1 MCGICG
7 IFNFDRRRLVARE
20 TLRAVNDTIFH
31 RGPDEEGLYVSENV
45 GLAMRRL
52 SIIDLET
59 GKQPVTNEDGTIFLV
74 YNGEIYNHRELR
86 GRLESQV
93 HRFYTHSDT
102 EVIVHLYEQY
112 GRECVQHLRGMFA
125 FVLWDSRRRLLFGAR
140 DRFGI
145 KPFYY
150 LHTAERFVFASE
162 IKAIL
167 ACPGVRGNLSY
178 ESVPEYLAF
187 GYLSGEETFF
197 QGIKKLPPGHTLE
210 VTEAGEVRIER
221 YWDLKDRPPAES
233 RSFNS
238 YAREYGDRLEQTV
251 SDHLMSD
258 VPLGVFL
265 SGGLDSS
272 AIAALMTRIRR
283 APIETF
289 SVGYAETP
297 YSELA
302 YARAVATHIGSVH
315 HEVVVGRAQ
324 FFESLPTV
332 IWHEDEPLAWPCSVA
347 LYHVARMARE
357 HVTVVLTGEGSDETL
372 AGYLRYPWT
381 VWNARVDRVYR
392 AISPAWFRSQMRRTI
407 STSSLLSANLRK
419 KIEHSCLAR
428 DGERWTDF
436 YFDNFFSA
444 FTEHEQR
451 WLLEN
456 PPESS
461 GSAYRNNMRIW
472 GRSSGDL
479 LKRLLYTD
487 IHTFLQEGNM
497 MQDNVSMAASLEARV
512 PFLDHEL
519 VEFAFSIPS
528 HFHTRGLSGK
538 RILKQLVAPL
548 LPSVVLHRKKLGFPT
563 PWEFWLSGPKSEA
576 IEKMLVHPRTIERGL
591 VRPEA
596 VRRLFAEH
604 RARYRDHSTRIWRL
618 LNLELWDRVF
628 LEGDRSGFAEYAAI
642 STS

>member
-7 IFNFDRRRLVARE
+7 IFNYDRRHAVARE

-31 RGPDEEGLYVSENV
+31 RGPDDEGLYVSENV

-52 SIIDLET
+52 SIIDLQT
-59 GKQPVTNEDGTIFLV
+59 GKQPVTNEDETIFVV
-74 YNGEIYNHRELR
+74 YNGEIYNHIELR
-86 GRLESQV
+86 AQLEALG
-93 HRFYTHSDT
+93 HRFYTHTDT
-102 EVIVHLYEQY
+102 ETIVHLYEQY

-125 FVLWDSRRRLLFGAR
+125 FVLWDSRRRVLFGAR

-150 LHTAERFVFASE
+150 LHTAERFLFASE
-162 IKAIL
+162 IKALL
-167 ACPGVRGNLSY
+167 ACPGVRGQLNY

-197 QGIKKLPPGHTLE
+197 QGIKKLPPGHTVE
-210 VTEAGEVRIER
+210 VNEAGEVRIER
-221 YWDLKDRPPAES
+221 YWDLKASQPSES
-233 RSFNS
+233 RSFDS
-238 YAREYGDRLEQTV
+238 YAQEYGERLEQTV

-289 SVGYAETP
+289 SVGYSETP
-297 YSELA
+297 YSELE
-302 YARAVATHIGSVH
+302 YARAVATHINSVH
-315 HEVVVGRAQ
+315 HEVVVGREQ

-347 LYHVARMARE
+347 LYHVARLARE

-381 VWNARVDRVYR
+381 VWNARADRLYR
-392 AISPAWFRSQMRRTI
+392 ALTPAQFRNQIR
-407 STSSLLSANLRK
+407 STVATSNLLGATLRK

-428 DGERWTDF
+428 DGQQWTDF

-444 FTEHEQR
+444 FTQNQQR
-451 WLLEN
+451 SLLKN
-456 PPESS
+456 PSEFHDSP
-461 GSAYRNNMRIW
+461 YRNNMRIW
-472 GRSSGDL
+472 DRSSGDL
-479 LKRLLYTD
+479 LKRMLYTD

-512 PFLDHEL
+512 PFLDHAL

-528 HFHTRGLSGK
+528 HFHTQGLSGK
-538 RILKQLVAPL
+538 RILKHLVAPL
-548 LPSVVLHRKKLGFPT
+548 LPSIVLHRKKLGFPT
-563 PWEFWLSGPKSEA
+563 PWEFWLSGAKSEA
-576 IEKMLVHPRTIERGL
+576 IEKLLLHPRTTERGL

-596 VRRLFAEH
+596 VQRLFAEH
-604 RARYRDHSTRIWRL
+604 RAGYRDHATRIWRL

-628 LEGDRSGFAEYAAI
+628 LEGDRAGLEECATAVVS
-642 STS
+642 

>member
-7 IFNFDRRRLVARE
+7 IFNFDRRHSVSRE
-20 TLRAVNDTIFH
+20 TLRAVNNTIFH

-52 SIIDLET
+52 SIIDLQT
-59 GKQPVTNEDGTIFLV
+59 GKQPVTNEDETIFLV

-86 GRLESQV
+86 GRLETLG

-112 GRECVQHLRGMFA
+112 GRECVQHLRGMFG
-125 FVLWDSRRRLLFGAR
+125 FLLWDSKRRVLFGAR

-150 LHTAERFVFASE
+150 IHTPERFVCASE

-167 ACPGVRGNLSY
+167 ACPGVRGQLNA
-178 ESVPEYLAF
+178 EAVPEYLAF

-197 QGIKKLPPGHTLE
+197 QGIRKLPPAHTIE
-210 VTEAGEVRIER
+210 VMETGQVHIER
-221 YWDLKDRPPAES
+221 YWDLKDRPPGES
-233 RSFNS
+233 RPFSY
-238 YAREYGDRLEQTV
+238 YAREYGERLEQGV

-283 APIETF
+283 SPIETF

-297 YSELA
+297 YSELE

-315 HEVVVGRAQ
+315 HEVRVGREQ
-324 FFESLPTV
+324 FFETLPTV

-347 LYHVARMARE
+347 LYHVAHLARE
-357 HVTVVLTGEGSDETL
+357 HVKVVLTGEGSDETL

-381 VWNARVDRVYR
+381 VWNARADRVYR
-392 AISPAWFRSQMRRTI
+392 ALSTAWLRKQIRKNIAT
-407 STSSLLSANLRK
+407 STLLGAKLKK

-428 DGERWTDF
+428 DGQQWTDF

-444 FTEHEQR
+444 FTEREQR
-451 WLLEN
+451 TLLEN
-456 PPESS
+456 P
-461 GSAYRNNMRIW
+461 GSADSVYGNNLRIW
-472 GRSSGDL
+472 ERSSGDL

-487 IHTFLQEGNM
+487 LQTFLLEGNM

-519 VEFAFSIPS
+519 VEYAYNIPPQ
-528 HFHTRGLSGK
+528 FHTQGLSGK
-538 RILKQLVAPL
+538 RILKETVAPL
-548 LPSVVLHRKKLGFPT
+548 LPSIVLHRKKLGFPT
-563 PWEFWLSGPKSEA
+563 PWEFWLSGPKSET
-576 IEKMLVHPRTIERGL
+576 IEKLLLHPRTTERGL

-596 VRRLFAEH
+596 VQTLFAEH
-604 RARYRDHSTRIWRL
+604 RAGYRDNATRIWRL

-628 LEGDRSGFAEYAAI
+628 LEGDRSGFAEYAEI
-642 STS
+642 SAS